1 MSEKE
6 TRLSEQIKD
15 LIPIN
20 KLPPNLQARLLD
32 QARVMEVKKSR
43 FLFKQ
48 GDKDNYSYFLLEGEI
63 ELLADKQGGD
73 LIKGGSDRARYALAR
88 IQPRQFSAQARTKAR
103 VLIIER
109 NSLDQLLVL
118 ADQSGL
124 GAPSAA
130 ADDMGVDSIDA
141 APDTDWMTHLLQS
154 GLFSRMP
161 MANIQ
166 QLFGRLEPME
176 YEAGAVV
183 IRQGDPGDYYYIISE
198 GRCAVSRK
206 PSAKS
211 NDVKIAEL
219 GIGDSFGEEA
229 LVSNSKRNATIT
241 MMSAGVVMR
250 LAKDEF
256 VELIKTPT
264 LQALTYKEAMALIEQ
279 GGQWLDVRF
288 PDEYQDSA
296 IAGSINIPLNSL
308 RLESAKLNEGSRYV
322 LYCDTAERSSA
333 AAFLLAERGFEVAYL
348 EGGLINNP
356 EAIEAGGPAPKP
368 PAPKAAK
375 SVPSL
380 APKVVEAAPPPAAEA
395 TEVDAGVRVEMLNA
409 ELETTQMMRMRVAR
423 EQAGK
428 DIDQKKELEALQ
440 RKLGEARKK
449 LERQKKEAEAEAQKK
464 VREEEQ
470 RLKALTAE
478 AEKKMQ
484 QEKRQLE
491 DIYNKNA
498 REMAR
503 LQKATEA
510 AQEKTQKEKEKLERQ
525 AAAVTQQIAEAQRL
539 QREIEAERKSLE
551 QEAEQKRRE
560 NEQHEKDL
568 QEKARAGL
576 DEERRKLA
584 EQYARN
590 VEEFEA
596 LKKEKA
602 AVEASKQSL
611 EQEAEQKRRENERH
625 EKDLQEKVKVR
636 LAEERRK
643 LTEQYARNVE
653 EFEALK
659 QEKAAVEASR
669 LAAREEAQKIIREYK
684 LAHDQTRAEE
694 EARLKAERRKLEQEA
709 KKIQQTIIQIRKIK
723 LEAELAKQEAE
734 AEARRLR
741 EKQMDETSSRAQRER
756 LSIEIRAA
764 REKMA
769 EAQKDIE
776 DALRREKQ
784 TASARQENEADL
796 SHKKQEQEALLAQ
809 IKTDLADFE
818 DKQQE
823 DATTITTVLVQADHM
838 RRIKDKAEEAKRRSA
853 SASTR
858 LMEDISRQLSLED

>member
-1 MSEKE
+1 MSKE
-6 TRLSEQIKD
+6 EASLSEQIKD
-15 LIPIN
+15 LVPIN

-32 QARVMEVKKSR
+32 QARVMDVNKSR

-63 ELLADKQGGD
+63 ELLAGNQGGD
-73 LIKGGSDRARYALAR
+73 IIKGGSDRARYALAR
-88 IQPRQFSAQARTKAR
+88 IQPRQFSAQARSKLK

-124 GAPSAA
+124 GAQPVG
-130 ADDMGVDSIDA
+130 ADDMGVDPIDA
-141 APDTDWMTHLLQS
+141 VRDDSDWMTHMLQS

-166 QLFGRLEPME
+166 QLFARLEPTE
-176 YEAGAVV
+176 YQAGAVV
-183 IRQGDPGDYYYIISE
+183 IRQGDPGDYYYIIAE

-206 PSAKS
+206 PSARS

-241 MMSAGVVMR
+241 MQSDGVVMR
-250 LAKDEF
+250 LAKDDF
-256 VELIKTPT
+256 MELIKKPT
-264 LQALTYKEAMALIEQ
+264 LQALTYKQAEALIEQ

-296 IAGSINIPLNSL
+296 IAGSVNIPLNSL
-308 RLESAKLNEGSRYV
+308 RLESAKLDEARRYV

-333 AAFLLAERGFEVAYL
+333 GAFLLAERGFEVGYL
-348 EGGLINNP
+348 EGGLLNNP
-356 EAIEAGGPAPKP
+356 EALGAEVAVRQTAAAGAGVET
-368 PAPKAAK
+368 AAQ
-375 SVPSL
+375 
-380 APKVVEAAPPPAAEA
+380 EAEA
-395 TEVDAGVRVEMLNA
+395 EVDAGVQVEMLNA
-409 ELETTQMMRMRVAR
+409 ELETTQMRIRVAR
-423 EQAGK
+423 EQAVK

-440 RKLGEARKK
+440 KKLGEERKK
-449 LERQKKEAEAEAQKK
+449 LERQKKEAEAEASKK
-464 VREEEQ
+464 AKEEEQ
-470 RLKALTAE
+470 RLKELVAG
-478 AEKKMQ
+478 AEKKMR

-498 REMAR
+498 REMER
-503 LQKATEA
+503 LQKARQA
-510 AQEKTQKEKEKLERQ
+510 AKEKTQKEKEKLEQQ
-525 AAAVTQQIAEAQRL
+525 AAAVTKQIAEAQRL
-539 QREIEAERKSLE
+539 RREIETSKKSLE

-568 QEKARAGL
+568 QEKAKAKL
-576 DEERRKLA
+576 EQERRKLT

-602 AVEASKQSL
+602 AVEA
-611 EQEAEQKRRENERH
+611 A
-625 EKDLQEKVKVR
+625 
-636 LAEERRK
+636 
-643 LTEQYARNVE
+643 
-653 EFEALK
+653 
-659 QEKAAVEASR
+659 R

-684 LAHDQTRAEE
+684 LLHDKTRAEE
-694 EARLKAERRKLEQEA
+694 EAKIKAERRKLEQEA
-709 KKIQQTIIQIRKIK
+709 KKIQQTMTQIRKIK
-723 LEAELAKQEAE
+723 LEAELAKQEAQ

-741 EKQMDETSSRAQRER
+741 EKQMDETRSRAQRER
-756 LSIEIRAA
+756 LATEIKAA
-764 REKMA
+764 REKVA
-769 EAQKDIE
+769 EAQKEIE
-776 DALRREKQ
+776 DALQREKQ

-796 SHKKQEQEALLAQ
+796 SRKKQEQEALLAR

-823 DATTITTVLVQADHM
+823 EAATITKILIQADHM
-838 RRIKDKAEEAKRRSA
+838 RRIKHKAEEAKRKSA
-853 SASTR
+853 SASASM
-858 LMEDISRQLSLED
+858 LEDISRQLPPED

>member
-1 MSEKE
+1 MPEEKN
-6 TRLSEQIKD
+6 RLLEQIKD

-20 KLPPNLQARLLD
+20 KLPSNLQARLLD
-32 QARVMEVKKSR
+32 QAQVLEVNKSR

-48 GDKDNYSYFLLEGEI
+48 GDKDNYSYFLLEGKI
-63 ELLADKQGGD
+63 ELLADNQGGD
-73 LIKGGSDRARYALAR
+73 IIEGGSDRACYALAR
-88 IQPRQFSAQARTKAR
+88 IQPRQFSAQARTRAR

-109 NSLDQLLVL
+109 NSLDQMLVL

-124 GAPSAA
+124 GAPSAEA
-130 ADDMGVDSIDA
+130 NDMGVDSIDA
-141 APDTDWMTHLLQS
+141 ASDTDWMTHLLQS

-166 QLFGRLEPME
+166 QLFGRLEPVE

-206 PSAKS
+206 PSARS

-241 MMSAGVVMR
+241 MQSAGVVMR
-250 LAKDEF
+250 LAKADF

-264 LQALTYKEAMALIEQ
+264 LQALTYKEALALIGQ

-288 PDEYQDSA
+288 PDEYRDGA
-296 IAGSINIPLNSL
+296 IAGSVNIPLHSL
-308 RLESAKLNEGSRYV
+308 RLESAKLNEARRYV
-322 LYCDTAERSSA
+322 LYCDTAKRSSA
-333 AAFLLAERGFEVAYL
+333 GAFLLAERGFEVAYL
-348 EGGLINNP
+348 EGGLLNNP
-356 EAIEAGGPAPKP
+356 EALGAEVSAPQP
-368 PAPKAAK
+368 PAAPPKAAE
-375 SVPSL
+375 VT
-380 APKVVEAAPPPAAEA
+380 PPPAAEQA
-395 TEVDAGVRVEMLNA
+395 EAEVDVGVRVEMLNA
-409 ELETTQMMRMRVAR
+409 ELETTQMRMRVVR
-423 EQAGK
+423 EQASK
-428 DIDQKKELEALQ
+428 DVEQKKELEALQ
-440 RKLGEARKK
+440 KTLGEERKK
-449 LERQKKEAEAEAQKK
+449 LERQKKEAEAEAKRK
-464 VREEEQ
+464 AREEEQ
-470 RLKALTAE
+470 RLKQLTAE

-498 REMAR
+498 REMER

-510 AQEKTQKEKEKLERQ
+510 AREKTQKEKEKLERQ
-525 AAAVTQQIAEAQRL
+525 AAAVTQKIAEAQRL
-539 QREIEAERKSLE
+539 QREIEAEKKALE

-568 QEKARAGL
+568 QEKARAKL
-576 DEERRKLA
+576 ADERRKLT

-602 AVEASKQSL
+602 AVQ
-611 EQEAEQKRRENERH
+611 
-625 EKDLQEKVKVR
+625 
-636 LAEERRK
+636 
-643 LTEQYARNVE
+643 
-653 EFEALK
+653 
-659 QEKAAVEASR
+659 ASR

-741 EKQMDETSSRAQRER
+741 EKQMDETSPRAQRER
-756 LSIEIRAA
+756 LSTEIRAA

-769 EAQKDIE
+769 EAQKEIE

-784 TASARQENEADL
+784 TVSARQKNEADL
-796 SHKKQEQEALLAQ
+796 SRKKQEQVALAAR
-809 IKTDLADFE
+809 IKADLADFE

-823 DATTITTVLVQADHM
+823 EAATITKVLIQADHM
-838 RRIKDKAEEAKRRSA
+838 RRIKEKAEEAKRKSAAA
-853 SASTR
+853 SAR
-858 LMEDISRQLSLED
+858 LMEEIARQLPPED

>member
-1 MSEKE
+1 MSEEKA
-6 TRLSEQIKD
+6 RLLEQIKD

-32 QARVMEVKKSR
+32 QAQVLEVNKSR

-48 GDKDNYSYFLLEGEI
+48 GDRDNYSYFLLEGEI
-63 ELLADKQGGD
+63 ELLAGKQGGD
-73 LIKGGSDRARYALAR
+73 LIKGGSERARYALAR
-88 IQPRQFSAQARTKAR
+88 IQPRQFSAQARTRAR

-109 NSLDQLLVL
+109 NSLDQLLML

-124 GAPSAA
+124 GASSAV

-141 APDTDWMTHLLQS
+141 ASDADWMTQLLQS

-166 QLFGRLEPME
+166 QLFSRLEPVE

-206 PSAKS
+206 PSARS

-229 LVSNSKRNATIT
+229 LISNSKRNATIT
-241 MMSAGVVMR
+241 MQSAGVVMR
-250 LAKDEF
+250 LGKDDF

-264 LQALTYKEAMALIEQ
+264 LQALTYKEALALIGQ

-288 PDEYQDSA
+288 PDEYRDSA
-296 IAGSINIPLNSL
+296 IAGSVNIPLQSL
-308 RLESAKLNEGSRYV
+308 RLESAKLDEAKRYV
-322 LYCDTAERSSA
+322 LYCDTAKRSSA
-333 AAFLLAERGFEVAYL
+333 GAFLLAERGFEVAYL
-348 EGGLINNP
+348 EGGLLNNP
-356 EAIEAGGPAPKP
+356 AAIEAGAPAPKP

-375 SVPSL
+375 S
-380 APKVVEAAPPPAAEA
+380 APPPVAEA
-395 TEVDAGVRVEMLNA
+395 AEVDAGVRVEILNA
-409 ELETTQMMRMRVAR
+409 ELETTQMRMRVAR

-440 RKLGEARKK
+440 KQLGEARKK
-449 LERQKKEAEAEAQKK
+449 LERQKKEAEAEAKK
-464 VREEEQ
+464 KAREEEQ
-470 RLKALTAE
+470 RLKAFTAE

-498 REMAR
+498 REMER
-503 LQKATEA
+503 LQKATQA
-510 AQEKTQKEKEKLERQ
+510 AREKTRKEKEKLERQ

-539 QREIEAERKSLE
+539 KSEIEASKQSLE
-551 QEAEQKRRE
+551 QQVEQKRRE
-560 NEQHEKDL
+560 NERHEKDL

-602 AVEASKQSL
+602 EVEASKQSL
-611 EQEAEQKRRENERH
+611 EQQAEQKRRENERH
-625 EKDLQEKVKVR
+625 EKELQEKAKAG
-636 LAEERRK
+636 LDEERRK
-643 LTEQYARNVE
+643 LAEQYARNVE

-659 QEKAAVEASR
+659 KEKAAVEASR
-669 LAAREEAQKIIREYK
+669 LAARKEAQKIVSEYK
-684 LAHDQTRAEE
+684 LQHDQSHAEE

-709 KKIQQTIIQIRKIK
+709 KKIQQTMIEIHKIR
-723 LEAELAKQEAE
+723 LEAELVKQEAE
-734 AEARRLR
+734 AEALRLR
-741 EKQMDETSSRAQRER
+741 ERQMDEIGSQAQQEQ

-764 REKMA
+764 REKVA
-769 EAQKDIE
+769 EAQKNIE
-776 DALRREKQ
+776 DAMRREKQ
-784 TASARQENEADL
+784 AVSARQENEADL
-796 SHKKQEQEALLAQ
+796 RRKKQEQEALLAR
-809 IKTDLADFE
+809 IKADLAHFE
-818 DKQQE
+818 KTQQE
-823 DATTITTVLVQADHM
+823 EAATITTVLVQADHM
-838 RRIKDKAEEAKRRSA
+838 RRIKDKAEEAKRRAALTSA
-853 SASTR
+853 N
-858 LMEDISRQLSLED
+858 LLDDISRQLSSED

>member
-1 MSEKE
+1 MPEQK
-6 TRLSEQIKD
+6 TRLLEQIKD

-32 QARVMEVKKSR
+32 QAQVLEVNKSR

-48 GDKDNYSYFLLEGEI
+48 GDKDNYSYFLLEGKI
-63 ELLADKQGGD
+63 ELLAGKQGGD
-73 LIKGGSDRARYALAR
+73 IIEGGSDRARYALAR

-118 ADQSGL
+118 ADQSGF
-124 GAPSAA
+124 GAPSAE
-130 ADDMGVDSIDA
+130 ADDMAVDSIHA
-141 APDTDWMTHLLQS
+141 ASDTDWMTHLLQS

-166 QLFGRLEPME
+166 QLFGRLEPVE

-206 PSAKS
+206 PSARS

-229 LVSNSKRNATIT
+229 LISNSKRNATIT
-241 MMSAGVVMR
+241 MQSAGVVMR
-250 LAKDEF
+250 LGKDDF

-264 LQALTYKEAMALIEQ
+264 LQALTYKEAMALIGQ

-288 PDEYQDSA
+288 PDEYRDGA
-296 IAGSINIPLNSL
+296 IAGSVNIPLHSL
-308 RLESAKLNEGSRYV
+308 RMESAKLDEAKRYV
-322 LYCDTAERSSA
+322 LCCDTAKRSSA
-333 AAFLLAERGFEVAYL
+333 GAFLLAERGFEVAYL
-348 EGGLINNP
+348 EGGLLNNP
-356 EAIEAGGPAPKP
+356 EAIGAGAPAPKP
-368 PAPKAAK
+368 PAPKVAK
-375 SVPSL
+375 
-380 APKVVEAAPPPAAEA
+380 PAADA
-395 TEVDAGVRVEMLNA
+395 AEVDAGVRVEILNA
-409 ELETTQMMRMRVAR
+409 ELETTQMRMRAAR

-440 RKLGEARKK
+440 KQLGEARKK
-449 LERQKKEAEAEAQKK
+449 LEQQKKEAEAEAKK
-464 VREEEQ
+464 KAREEAQ
-470 RLKALTAE
+470 RLRALTAE

-498 REMAR
+498 REMER
-503 LQKATEA
+503 LQKATQA
-510 AQEKTQKEKEKLERQ
+510 AREKTRKEKEKLERQ

-539 QREIEAERKSLE
+539 KSEIEASKQSLE

-560 NEQHEKDL
+560 NERHEKDL
-568 QEKARAGL
+568 QEKAKAGL

-625 EKDLQEKVKVR
+625 EKDLQEKAKAG
-636 LAEERRK
+636 LDEERRK
-643 LTEQYARNVE
+643 LAEQYARNVE

-659 QEKAAVEASR
+659 KEKAAVEASR
-669 LAAREEAQKIIREYK
+669 LAARKEAQKIVSEYK
-684 LAHDQTRAEE
+684 LQHDQSHAEE

-709 KKIQQTIIQIRKIK
+709 KKIQQTMIEIHKIK
-723 LEAELAKQEAE
+723 LEAELVKQEAE
-734 AEARRLR
+734 AEALRLR
-741 EKQMDETSSRAQRER
+741 ERQMDEIGSKDQHEQ

-764 REKMA
+764 REKVA

-776 DALRREKQ
+776 DALRREKE
-784 TASARQENEADL
+784 AVSARQENEADL
-796 SHKKQEQEALLAQ
+796 RRKKQEQEALLAR
-809 IKTDLADFE
+809 IKSDLAHFE
-818 DKQQE
+818 KKQQE
-823 DATTITTVLVQADHM
+823 EAATITTVLVQADHM

-853 SASTR
+853 LTSAS
-858 LMEDISRQLSLED
+858 LLEDISRQLSSKD

>member
-1 MSEKE
+1 MSEEKP
-6 TRLSEQIKD
+6 RLLEQIKD

-32 QARVMEVKKSR
+32 QARVLEVNKSR

-63 ELLADKQGGD
+63 ELLANNRGGD

-118 ADQSGL
+118 ANQSSL
-124 GAPSAA
+124 GAPSAE
-130 ADDMGVDSIDA
+130 ADDMGVDLIDA
-141 APDTDWMTHLLQS
+141 APDTDWMTQLLQS

-166 QLFGRLEPME
+166 QLFGRLEPVE

-206 PSAKS
+206 PSARS

-229 LVSNSKRNATIT
+229 LISNSKRNATIT
-241 MMSAGVVMR
+241 MQSAGVVMR
-250 LAKDEF
+250 LGKDDF

-264 LQALTYKEAMALIEQ
+264 LQALTYKEAMALIKQ

-288 PDEYQDSA
+288 PDEYRDGA
-296 IAGSINIPLNSL
+296 IAGSVNIPLHSL
-308 RLESAKLNEGSRYV
+308 RLESAKLAEAKRYV
-322 LYCDTAERSSA
+322 LYCDTAKRSSA
-333 AAFLLAERGFEVAYL
+333 GAFLLAERGFEVAYL
-348 EGGLINNP
+348 EGGLLNNP
-356 EAIEAGGPAPKP
+356 AAIEAGGPAPKP
-368 PAPKAAK
+368 PAPAPKAVEPAPPPAPKAAK
-375 SVPSL
+375 S
-380 APKVVEAAPPPAAEA
+380 APPPVAEA
-395 TEVDAGVRVEMLNA
+395 AEVDAGVRVEILNA
-409 ELETTQMMRMRVAR
+409 ELETTQMRMRAAR

-440 RKLGEARKK
+440 KQLGEARKK
-449 LERQKKEAEAEAQKK
+449 LEQQKKEAEAEAKK
-464 VREEEQ
+464 KAREEEQ
-470 RLKALTAE
+470 RLKALAAE

-498 REMAR
+498 REMER
-503 LQKATEA
+503 LQKATQA
-510 AQEKTQKEKEKLERQ
+510 AREKTRKEKEKLERQ

-539 QREIEAERKSLE
+539 KSEIEASKQSLE

-560 NEQHEKDL
+560 NERHEKDL
-568 QEKARAGL
+568 QEKAKVRL

-602 AVEASKQSL
+602 AVEAS
-611 EQEAEQKRRENERH
+611 
-625 EKDLQEKVKVR
+625 
-636 LAEERRK
+636 
-643 LTEQYARNVE
+643 
-653 EFEALK
+653 
-659 QEKAAVEASR
+659 R
-669 LAAREEAQKIIREYK
+669 LAARKEAQKIVNEYK
-684 LAHDQTRAEE
+684 LQHDQTRAEE

-709 KKIQQTIIQIRKIK
+709 KKIQQTMIEIHKIK

-734 AEARRLR
+734 AEALRLKER
-741 EKQMDETSSRAQRER
+741 QVDEIGSKAQHEQ

-764 REKMA
+764 REKVA

-776 DALRREKQ
+776 DALQREKQ
-784 TASARQENEADL
+784 AMSARQENEAEL
-796 SHKKQEQEALLAQ
+796 RRKKQEQEALLAR
-809 IKTDLADFE
+809 IKADLAHFE
-818 DKQQE
+818 KTQQE
-823 DATTITTVLVQADHM
+823 EAATITTVLVQADHM
-838 RRIKDKAEEAKRRSA
+838 RRIKDKAEEARRKAALTSA
-853 SASTR
+853 S
-858 LMEDISRQLSLED
+858 LLDDISSQLSSKD

>member
-1 MSEKE
+1 MPEQKN
-6 TRLSEQIKD
+6 RLLEQIKD

-32 QARVMEVKKSR
+32 QAKVLEVNKSR

-48 GDKDNYSYFLLEGEI
+48 GDKDNYSYFLLEGKI
-63 ELLADKQGGD
+63 ELLAGKQGGD
-73 LIKGGSDRARYALAR
+73 IIEGGSDRARYALAR

-124 GAPSAA
+124 GAPSAEA
-130 ADDMGVDSIDA
+130 NDMGVDSIDA
-141 APDTDWMTHLLQS
+141 APDTDWMTQLLQS

-166 QLFGRLEPME
+166 QLFGRLEPVE

-206 PSAKS
+206 PSARS

-229 LVSNSKRNATIT
+229 LISNSKRNATIT
-241 MMSAGVVMR
+241 MQSAGVVMR
-250 LAKDEF
+250 LGKDDF

-288 PDEYQDSA
+288 PDEYRDSA
-296 IAGSINIPLNSL
+296 IAGSVNIPLHSL
-308 RLESAKLNEGSRYV
+308 RLESAKLAEAKRYV
-322 LYCDTAERSSA
+322 LCCDTAKRSSA
-333 AAFLLAERGFEVAYL
+333 GAFLLAERGFEVAYL
-348 EGGLINNP
+348 EGGLLNNP
-356 EAIEAGGPAPKP
+356 EALGAGAPAPKP

-375 SVPSL
+375 P
-380 APKVVEAAPPPAAEA
+380 APKAVEAALPAAEA
-395 TEVDAGVRVEMLNA
+395 AEVDAGVRVEILNA
-409 ELETTQMMRMRVAR
+409 ELETTQMRMRAAR
-423 EQAGK
+423 EQASK

-440 RKLGEARKK
+440 KQLGEARKK
-449 LERQKKEAEAEAQKK
+449 LERQKKEAEAEAKK
-464 VREEEQ
+464 KAREEEQ
-470 RLKALTAE
+470 RLKALRAE

-484 QEKRQLE
+484 QEKQQLE

-498 REMAR
+498 REMER
-503 LQKATEA
+503 LQKATQA
-510 AQEKTQKEKEKLERQ
+510 AREKTRKEKEKLERQ

-539 QREIEAERKSLE
+539 KSEIEASKQSLE

-560 NEQHEKDL
+560 NERHEKDL
-568 QEKARAGL
+568 QEKARVGL

-590 VEEFEA
+590 IEEFEA

-625 EKDLQEKVKVR
+625 EKDLQEKAKAG
-636 LAEERRK
+636 LDEERRK
-643 LTEQYARNVE
+643 LAEQYARNVE

-659 QEKAAVEASR
+659 KEKAAVEASR
-669 LAAREEAQKIIREYK
+669 LAARKEAQKIVSEYK
-684 LAHDQTRAEE
+684 LQHDQSHAEE

-709 KKIQQTIIQIRKIK
+709 KKIQQTMIEIHKIK
-723 LEAELAKQEAE
+723 LEAELVKQEAE
-734 AEARRLR
+734 AEALRLR
-741 EKQMDETSSRAQRER
+741 ERQMDEIGSKAQHEQ
-756 LSIEIRAA
+756 LGIEIRAA
-764 REKMA
+764 REKVA
-769 EAQKDIE
+769 EAQKEIE

-784 TASARQENEADL
+784 AMSARQENEADL
-796 SHKKQEQEALLAQ
+796 RRKKQEQEALLAR
-809 IKTDLADFE
+809 IKADLAHFE
-818 DKQQE
+818 KKQQE
-823 DATTITTVLVQADHM
+823 EAATITTVLVQADHM
-838 RRIKDKAEEAKRRSA
+838 RRIKDKAEEAKRKSALTSA
-853 SASTR
+853 S
-858 LMEDISRQLSLED
+858 LLEDISSQLSSKD

>member
-1 MSEKE
+1 MSEKK
-6 TRLSEQIKD
+6 TRLSAQIKD
-15 LIPIN
+15 LVPIN
-20 KLPPNLQARLLD
+20 KLPPNLRARLLD
-32 QARVMEVKKSR
+32 QARVMDVNKSR

-63 ELLADKQGGD
+63 ELLASNQGGD
-73 LIKGGSDRARYALAR
+73 IIKGGSDRARYALAR

-109 NSLDQLLVL
+109 NSLDQLLML
-118 ADQSGL
+118 ADQAGL
-124 GAPSAA
+124 GASSAA
-130 ADDMGVDSIDA
+130 ADDMGVDTIDA
-141 APDTDWMTHLLQS
+141 APDSDWMTHLLQS

-166 QLFGRLEPME
+166 QLFGRLEPVE
-176 YEAGAVV
+176 YAAGAVV

-206 PSAKS
+206 PSVRS

-241 MMSAGVVMR
+241 MQSAGVVMR
-250 LAKDEF
+250 LAKDDF

-264 LQALTYKEAMALIEQ
+264 LQALTYKEAMTLIEQ

-288 PDEYQDSA
+288 PDEYRDGA
-296 IAGSINIPLNSL
+296 IAGSVNIPLNSL
-308 RLESAKLNEGSRYV
+308 RLESAKLNEARRYV
-322 LYCDTAERSSA
+322 LYCDTAKRSSA
-333 AAFLLAERGFEVAYL
+333 GAFLLAERGFEVAYL
-348 EGGLINNP
+348 EGGLLNNP
-356 EAIEAGGPAPKP
+356 AALGAEVSAPQP
-368 PAPKAAK
+368 PAAPPKAAE
-375 SVPSL
+375 VT
-380 APKVVEAAPPPAAEA
+380 PPPVAEKAEA
-395 TEVDAGVRVEMLNA
+395 EAEAEVDAGVRVEMLNA
-409 ELETTQMMRMRVAR
+409 ELETTQMRMRVVR
-423 EQAGK
+423 EQASK
-428 DIDQKKELEALQ
+428 DVDQKKELEALQ
-440 RKLGEARKK
+440 KALGEERKK
-449 LERQKKEAEAEAQKK
+449 LERQKKEAEAEAKRK
-464 VREEEQ
+464 AREEEQ
-470 RLKALTAE
+470 RLKQLTAE

-498 REMAR
+498 REMER

-510 AQEKTQKEKEKLERQ
+510 AREKTQKEKEKLERQ
-525 AAAVTQQIAEAQRL
+525 AAAVTQKIAEAQRL
-539 QREIEAERKSLE
+539 QREIEAEKKVLE

-568 QEKARAGL
+568 QEKARAKL
-576 DEERRKLA
+576 ADERRKLT

-602 AVEASKQSL
+602 AVQ
-611 EQEAEQKRRENERH
+611 
-625 EKDLQEKVKVR
+625 
-636 LAEERRK
+636 
-643 LTEQYARNVE
+643 
-653 EFEALK
+653 
-659 QEKAAVEASR
+659 ASR

-756 LSIEIRAA
+756 LSTEIRAA

-769 EAQKDIE
+769 EAQKEIE

-784 TASARQENEADL
+784 TVSARQKNEADL
-796 SHKKQEQEALLAQ
+796 SRKKQEQVALVAR
-809 IKTDLADFE
+809 IKADLADFE

-823 DATTITTVLVQADHM
+823 EAATITTVLIQADHM
-838 RRIKDKAEEAKRRSA
+838 RRIKDKAEEAKRKSA
-853 SASTR
+853 ATSAR
-858 LMEDISRQLSLED
+858 LMEEIARQLPPED

>member
-1 MSEKE
+1 MSKE
-6 TRLSEQIKD
+6 EASLSEQIKD
-15 LIPIN
+15 LVPIN

-32 QARVMEVKKSR
+32 QARVMDVNKSR

-63 ELLADKQGGD
+63 ELLAGNQGGD
-73 LIKGGSDRARYALAR
+73 IIKGGSDRARYALAR
-88 IQPRQFSAQARTKAR
+88 IQPRQFSAQARSKLK

-124 GAPSAA
+124 GAQPVG
-130 ADDMGVDSIDA
+130 ADDMGVDPIDA
-141 APDTDWMTHLLQS
+141 VRDDSDWMTHMLQS

-166 QLFGRLEPME
+166 QLFARLEPTE
-176 YEAGAVV
+176 YQAGAVV
-183 IRQGDPGDYYYIISE
+183 IRQGDPGDYYYIIAE

-206 PSAKS
+206 PSARS

-241 MMSAGVVMR
+241 MQSDGVVMR
-250 LAKDEF
+250 LAKDDF
-256 VELIKTPT
+256 MELIKKPT
-264 LQALTYKEAMALIEQ
+264 LQALTYKQAEALIEQ

-296 IAGSINIPLNSL
+296 IAGSVNIPLNSL
-308 RLESAKLNEGSRYV
+308 RLESAKLDEARRYV

-333 AAFLLAERGFEVAYL
+333 GAFLLAERGFEVGYL
-348 EGGLINNP
+348 EGGLLNNP
-356 EAIEAGGPAPKP
+356 EALGAEVA
-368 PAPKAAK
+368 
-375 SVPSL
+375 VRQ
-380 APKVVEAAPPPAAEA
+380 PAAAGAGVETAAQEA
-395 TEVDAGVRVEMLNA
+395 EAEVDAGVQVEMLNA
-409 ELETTQMMRMRVAR
+409 ELETTQMRIRVAR
-423 EQAGK
+423 EQAVK

-440 RKLGEARKK
+440 KKLGEERKK
-449 LERQKKEAEAEAQKK
+449 LERQKKEAEAEASKK
-464 VREEEQ
+464 AKEEEQ
-470 RLKALTAE
+470 RLKELVAG
-478 AEKKMQ
+478 AEKKMR

-498 REMAR
+498 REMER
-503 LQKATEA
+503 LQKARQA
-510 AQEKTQKEKEKLERQ
+510 AKEKTQKEKEKLEQQ
-525 AAAVTQQIAEAQRL
+525 AAAVTKQIAEAQRL
-539 QREIEAERKSLE
+539 RREIETSKKSLE

-568 QEKARAGL
+568 QEKAKAKL
-576 DEERRKLA
+576 EQERRKLT

-602 AVEASKQSL
+602 AVEA
-611 EQEAEQKRRENERH
+611 A
-625 EKDLQEKVKVR
+625 
-636 LAEERRK
+636 
-643 LTEQYARNVE
+643 
-653 EFEALK
+653 
-659 QEKAAVEASR
+659 R

-684 LAHDQTRAEE
+684 LLHDKTRAEE
-694 EARLKAERRKLEQEA
+694 EAKIKAERRKLEQEA
-709 KKIQQTIIQIRKIK
+709 KKIQQTMTQIRKIK
-723 LEAELAKQEAE
+723 LEAELAKQEAQ

-741 EKQMDETSSRAQRER
+741 EKQMDETRSRAQRER
-756 LSIEIRAA
+756 LATEIKAA
-764 REKMA
+764 REKVA
-769 EAQKDIE
+769 EAQKEIE
-776 DALRREKQ
+776 DALQREKQ

-796 SHKKQEQEALLAQ
+796 SRKKQEQEALLAR

-823 DATTITTVLVQADHM
+823 EAATITKILIQADHM
-838 RRIKDKAEEAKRRSA
+838 RRIKHKAEEAKRKSA
-853 SASTR
+853 SASASM
-858 LMEDISRQLSLED
+858 LEDISRQLPPED

>member
-1 MSEKE
+1 MSEEKP
-6 TRLSEQIKD
+6 RLLEQIKD

-32 QARVMEVKKSR
+32 QARVLEVNKSR

-63 ELLADKQGGD
+63 ELLANNRGGD

-118 ADQSGL
+118 ANQSSL
-124 GAPSAA
+124 GAPSAE
-130 ADDMGVDSIDA
+130 ADDMGVDLIDA
-141 APDTDWMTHLLQS
+141 APDTDWMTQLLQS

-166 QLFGRLEPME
+166 QLFGRLEPVE

-206 PSAKS
+206 PSARS

-229 LVSNSKRNATIT
+229 LISNSKRNATIT
-241 MMSAGVVMR
+241 MQSAGVVMR
-250 LAKDEF
+250 LGKDDF

-264 LQALTYKEAMALIEQ
+264 LQALTYKEAMALIKQ

-288 PDEYQDSA
+288 PDEYRDGA
-296 IAGSINIPLNSL
+296 IAGSVNIPLHSL
-308 RLESAKLNEGSRYV
+308 RLESAQLDAAKRYV
-322 LYCDTAERSSA
+322 LYCDTAKRSSA
-333 AAFLLAERGFEVAYL
+333 GAFLLAERGFEVAYL
-348 EGGLINNP
+348 EGGLLNNP
-356 EAIEAGGPAPKP
+356 AAIEAGGPAPKP
-368 PAPKAAK
+368 PAPAPKAAK
-375 SVPSL
+375 S
-380 APKVVEAAPPPAAEA
+380 APPPVAEA
-395 TEVDAGVRVEMLNA
+395 AEVDAGVRVEILNA
-409 ELETTQMMRMRVAR
+409 ELETTQMRMRAAR

-440 RKLGEARKK
+440 KQLGEARKK
-449 LERQKKEAEAEAQKK
+449 LEQQKKEAEAEAKK
-464 VREEEQ
+464 KAREEEQ
-470 RLKALTAE
+470 RLKALAAE

-498 REMAR
+498 REMER

-510 AQEKTQKEKEKLERQ
+510 AREKTRKEKEKLERQ

-539 QREIEAERKSLE
+539 KSEIEASKQSLE

-560 NEQHEKDL
+560 NERHEKDL
-568 QEKARAGL
+568 QEKAKVRL

-602 AVEASKQSL
+602 AVEAS
-611 EQEAEQKRRENERH
+611 
-625 EKDLQEKVKVR
+625 
-636 LAEERRK
+636 
-643 LTEQYARNVE
+643 
-653 EFEALK
+653 
-659 QEKAAVEASR
+659 R
-669 LAAREEAQKIIREYK
+669 LAARKEAQKIVNEYK
-684 LAHDQTRAEE
+684 LQHDQTRAEE

-709 KKIQQTIIQIRKIK
+709 KKIQQTMIEIHKIK

-734 AEARRLR
+734 AEALRLKER
-741 EKQMDETSSRAQRER
+741 QVDEIGSKAQHEQ

-764 REKMA
+764 REKVA

-776 DALRREKQ
+776 DALQREKQ
-784 TASARQENEADL
+784 AMSARQENEAEL
-796 SHKKQEQEALLAQ
+796 RRKKQEQEALLAR
-809 IKTDLADFE
+809 IKADLAHFE
-818 DKQQE
+818 KTQQE
-823 DATTITTVLVQADHM
+823 EAATITTVLVQADHM
-838 RRIKDKAEEAKRRSA
+838 RRIKDKAEEARRKAALTSA
-853 SASTR
+853 S
-858 LMEDISRQLSLED
+858 LLDDISSQLSSKD

>member
-1 MSEKE
+1 MSEEK

-48 GDKDNYSYFLLEGEI
+48 GEKDNYSYFLLEGEI

-103 VLIIER
+103 VLVIER

-124 GAPSAA
+124 GASSAA

-198 GRCAVSRK
+198 GRCTVSRK
-206 PSAKS
+206 PSARS

-264 LQALTYKEAMALIEQ
+264 LQALTYKEALALIGQ

-296 IAGSINIPLNSL
+296 IADSINIPLNSL
-308 RLESAKLNEGSRYV
+308 RLESAKLDEAKRYV

-333 AAFLLAERGFEVAYL
+333 GAFLLAERGFEVAYL

-356 EAIEAGGPAPKP
+356 KALGEVSQSPA
-368 PAPKAAK
+368 PAPKAVK
-375 SVPSL
+375 
-380 APKVVEAAPPPAAEA
+380 AAPPPAAKAPE

-440 RKLGEARKK
+440 KKLGEARKK
-449 LERQKKEAEAEAQKK
+449 LERQKKEAEAEAKK
-464 VREEEQ
+464 KAREEEQ
-470 RLKALTAE
+470 RLKVLTAE

-498 REMAR
+498 REMER

-510 AQEKTQKEKEKLERQ
+510 AREKTQKEKEKLERQ

-560 NEQHEKDL
+560 NERHEKDL

-659 QEKAAVEASR
+659 KEKAAVEASR

-684 LAHDQTRAEE
+684 LLHDQTRAEE
-694 EARLKAERRKLEQEA
+694 EAKIKAERRELEQEA
-709 KKIQQTIIQIRKIK
+709 KRY
-723 LEAELAKQEAE
+723 
-734 AEARRLR
+734 
-741 EKQMDETSSRAQRER
+741 SRP
-756 LSIEIRAA
+756 
-764 REKMA
+764 
-769 EAQKDIE
+769 
-776 DALRREKQ
+776 
-784 TASARQENEADL
+784 
-796 SHKKQEQEALLAQ
+796 
-809 IKTDLADFE
+809 
-818 DKQQE
+818 
-823 DATTITTVLVQADHM
+823 
-838 RRIKDKAEEAKRRSA
+838 
-853 SASTR
+853 
-858 LMEDISRQLSLED
+858 

>member
-1 MSEKE
+1 MLFAFPYNNSILPDSPANHALQLSILPVTPMSEEKA
-6 TRLSEQIKD
+6 RLSEQIKD

-32 QARVMEVKKSR
+32 QAQVMNVKKSR

-63 ELLADKQGGD
+63 ELLAGKQGGD
-73 LIKGGSDRARYALAR
+73 IIKGGSDRARYALAR
-88 IQPRQFSAQARTKAR
+88 IQPRQFSAQARTKVR
-103 VLIIER
+103 VLVIER

-130 ADDMGVDSIDA
+130 AEDMGVDSIDA

-166 QLFGRLEPME
+166 QLFGRLEPVE
-176 YEAGAVV
+176 YEAGAIV
-183 IRQGDPGDYYYIISE
+183 IKQGDPGDYYYIISE

-206 PSAKS
+206 PSARS

-229 LVSNSKRNATIT
+229 LISNSKRNATIT
-241 MMSAGVVMR
+241 MQSAGVVMR
-250 LAKDEF
+250 LGKDDF

-264 LQALTYKEAMALIEQ
+264 LQALTYKEAMALMKQ

-288 PDEYQDSA
+288 PDEYRDGA
-296 IAGSINIPLNSL
+296 IAGSVNIPLHSL
-308 RLESAKLNEGSRYV
+308 RLESAKLDEARRYV
-322 LYCDTAERSSA
+322 LYCDTAKRSSA
-333 AAFLLAERGFEVAYL
+333 GAFLLAERGFEVAYL
-348 EGGLINNP
+348 EGGLLNNP
-356 EAIEAGGPAPKP
+356 EALGAGGPAPKP
-368 PAPKAAK
+368 PAPAPKAA
-375 SVPSL
+375 
-380 APKVVEAAPPPAAEA
+380 AAAPPPVAREAEA
-395 TEVDAGVRVEMLNA
+395 EVDAGVRVEILNA
-409 ELETTQMMRMRVAR
+409 ELETTQMRMRVAR

-428 DIDQKKELEALQ
+428 DVDQKKELEALQ
-440 RKLGEARKK
+440 KQLGEARKK
-449 LERQKKEAEAEAQKK
+449 LEQQKKEAEAEAKK
-464 VREEEQ
+464 KAREEEQ

-498 REMAR
+498 REMER
-503 LQKATEA
+503 LQKATQA
-510 AQEKTQKEKEKLERQ
+510 AREKTQKEKEKLERQ
-525 AAAVTQQIAEAQRL
+525 AAAVTRQIAEAQRL
-539 QREIEAERKSLE
+539 QSEIEAEKKSLE

-560 NEQHEKDL
+560 NERHEKDL
-568 QEKARAGL
+568 QEKAKVRL

-602 AVEASKQSL
+602 AVEAS
-611 EQEAEQKRRENERH
+611 
-625 EKDLQEKVKVR
+625 
-636 LAEERRK
+636 
-643 LTEQYARNVE
+643 
-653 EFEALK
+653 
-659 QEKAAVEASR
+659 R
-669 LAAREEAQKIIREYK
+669 LAARKEAQKIVREYK
-684 LAHDQTRAEE
+684 LQHDQTRAEE

-709 KKIQQTIIQIRKIK
+709 KKIQQTMIEIHKIK

-734 AEARRLR
+734 AEALRLR
-741 EKQMDETSSRAQRER
+741 ERQMDEIGSKAQHEQ

-764 REKMA
+764 REKVA

-776 DALRREKQ
+776 DALLREKQ
-784 TASARQENEADL
+784 AVSARRENEADL
-796 SHKKQEQEALLAQ
+796 RRKKQEQEALLAR
-809 IKTDLADFE
+809 IKTDLAHFE
-818 DKQQE
+818 KTQQE
-823 DATTITTVLVQADHM
+823 EAATITKVLVQADHM
-838 RRIKDKAEEAKRRSA
+838 RRIKDKAEEAKRRAALTSA
-853 SASTR
+853 S
-858 LMEDISRQLSLED
+858 LMEDITRQLSSKD

>member
-1 MSEKE
+1 MSEQKN
-6 TRLSEQIKD
+6 RLLEQIKD

-20 KLPPNLQARLLD
+20 KLPTNLQARLLD
-32 QARVMEVKKSR
+32 QARVMEVNKSR

-48 GDKDNYSYFLLEGEI
+48 GDKDNYSYFLLEGKI
-63 ELLADKQGGD
+63 ELLADNQGGD
-73 LIKGGSDRARYALAR
+73 IIEGGSDRARYALAR
-88 IQPRQFSAQARTKAR
+88 IQPRQFSAQARTNAR
-103 VLIIER
+103 VLVIER

-124 GAPSAA
+124 GASSAEA
-130 ADDMGVDSIDA
+130 NDMGVDSIDA

-166 QLFGRLEPME
+166 QLFGRLEPVE

-206 PSAKS
+206 PSARS
-211 NDVKIAEL
+211 DDIKIAEL

-241 MMSAGVVMR
+241 MQSAGVVMR
-250 LAKDEF
+250 LAKDDF
-256 VELIKTPT
+256 VQLIKTPT

-288 PDEYQDSA
+288 ADEYRDGA
-296 IAGSINIPLNSL
+296 IAGSVNIPLNSL
-308 RLESAKLNEGSRYV
+308 RLESAKLDEARRYV
-322 LYCDTAERSSA
+322 LYCDTAKRSSA
-333 AAFLLAERGFEVAYL
+333 GAFLLAERGFEVAYL
-348 EGGLINNP
+348 EGGLLNNP
-356 EAIEAGGPAPKP
+356 AALGAEVSAPQP
-368 PAPKAAK
+368 PAAPPKAAE
-375 SVPSL
+375 VT
-380 APKVVEAAPPPAAEA
+380 PPPAAEKA
-395 TEVDAGVRVEMLNA
+395 EAEVDVGVRVEMLNA
-409 ELETTQMMRMRVAR
+409 ELETTQMRMRVVR
-423 EQAGK
+423 EQASK
-428 DIDQKKELEALQ
+428 DVEQKKELEALQ
-440 RKLGEARKK
+440 KTLGEERKK
-449 LERQKKEAEAEAQKK
+449 LERQKKEAEAEAKRK
-464 VREEEQ
+464 AREEEQ
-470 RLKALTAE
+470 RLKQLTAE

-498 REMAR
+498 REMER

-510 AQEKTQKEKEKLERQ
+510 AREKTQKEKEKLERQ
-525 AAAVTQQIAEAQRL
+525 AAAVTQKIAEAQRL
-539 QREIEAERKSLE
+539 QREIEAEKKALE

-568 QEKARAGL
+568 QEKARAKL
-576 DEERRKLA
+576 ADERRKLT

-602 AVEASKQSL
+602 AVQ
-611 EQEAEQKRRENERH
+611 
-625 EKDLQEKVKVR
+625 
-636 LAEERRK
+636 
-643 LTEQYARNVE
+643 
-653 EFEALK
+653 
-659 QEKAAVEASR
+659 ASR

-741 EKQMDETSSRAQRER
+741 EKQMDETSPRAQRER
-756 LSIEIRAA
+756 LSTEIRAA

-769 EAQKDIE
+769 EAQKEIE

-784 TASARQENEADL
+784 TVSARQKNEADL
-796 SHKKQEQEALLAQ
+796 SRKKQEQAALVAR
-809 IKTDLADFE
+809 IKADLADFE
-818 DKQQE
+818 DQQQE
-823 DATTITTVLVQADHM
+823 EAATITTVLVQADHM
-838 RRIKDKAEEAKRRSA
+838 RRIKDKAEEAKRKSAAA
-853 SASTR
+853 SAR
-858 LMEDISRQLSLED
+858 LMEEIARQLPPED

>member
-1 MSEKE
+1 MPEQKN
-6 TRLSEQIKD
+6 RLLEQIKD

-20 KLPPNLQARLLD
+20 KLPPNLQARLMD
-32 QARVMEVKKSR
+32 QAQVLEVNKSR

-48 GDKDNYSYFLLEGEI
+48 GDKDNYSYFLLEGKI
-63 ELLADKQGGD
+63 ELLADNRGGD
-73 LIKGGSDRARYALAR
+73 IIEGGSDRARYALAR
-88 IQPRQFSAQARTKAR
+88 IQPRQFSAQARTRAR

-109 NSLDQLLVL
+109 NSLDQMLVL
-118 ADQSGL
+118 ADQAGL
-124 GAPSAA
+124 GAPSAEA
-130 ADDMGVDSIDA
+130 NDMGVDSIDA
-141 APDTDWMTHLLQS
+141 ASDADWMTHLLQS

-166 QLFGRLEPME
+166 QLFGRLEPVE

-206 PSAKS
+206 PSARS

-229 LVSNSKRNATIT
+229 LISNSKRNATIT
-241 MMSAGVVMR
+241 MQSAGVVMR
-250 LAKDEF
+250 LGKDDF
-256 VELIKTPT
+256 MELIKTPT
-264 LQALTYKEAMALIEQ
+264 LQALTCKEALALIGQ

-288 PDEYQDSA
+288 PDEYRDGA
-296 IAGSINIPLNSL
+296 IAGSVNIPLHSL
-308 RLESAKLNEGSRYV
+308 RLESAKLDEAKRYV
-322 LYCDTAERSSA
+322 LYCDTAKRSSA
-333 AAFLLAERGFEVAYL
+333 GAFLLAERGFEVAYL
-348 EGGLINNP
+348 EGGLLNNP

-375 SVPSL
+375 S
-380 APKVVEAAPPPAAEA
+380 APPPAAEA
-395 TEVDAGVRVEMLNA
+395 AEIDAGVRVEILNA
-409 ELETTQMMRMRVAR
+409 ELETTQMRMRAAR

-440 RKLGEARKK
+440 KQLGEARKK
-449 LERQKKEAEAEAQKK
+449 LERQKKEAEAEAKK
-464 VREEEQ
+464 KAREEEQ

-498 REMAR
+498 REMER

-510 AQEKTQKEKEKLERQ
+510 AREKTRKEKEKLERQ

-539 QREIEAERKSLE
+539 KSEIEASKQSLE

-625 EKDLQEKVKVR
+625 EKDLQEKAKAG
-636 LAEERRK
+636 LDEERRK
-643 LTEQYARNVE
+643 LAEQYARNVE

-659 QEKAAVEASR
+659 KEKAAVEASR
-669 LAAREEAQKIIREYK
+669 LAARKEAQKIVSEYK
-684 LAHDQTRAEE
+684 LQHDQSHAEE

-709 KKIQQTIIQIRKIK
+709 KKIQQTMIEIHKIR
-723 LEAELAKQEAE
+723 LEAELVKQEAE
-734 AEARRLR
+734 AEALRLR
-741 EKQMDETSSRAQRER
+741 ERQMDEIGSKAQQEQ

-764 REKMA
+764 REKVA
-769 EAQKDIE
+769 EAQKNIE
-776 DALRREKQ
+776 DAMRREKQ
-784 TASARQENEADL
+784 AVSARQENEADL
-796 SHKKQEQEALLAQ
+796 RRKKQEQEALLAR
-809 IKTDLADFE
+809 IKADLAHFE
-818 DKQQE
+818 KTQQE
-823 DATTITTVLVQADHM
+823 EAATITTVLVQADHM
-838 RRIKDKAEEAKRRSA
+838 RRIKDKAEEAKRRAALTSA
-853 SASTR
+853 S
-858 LMEDISRQLSLED
+858 LLDDISRQLSPED